1 MADVITRFKLE
12 TTQYDSKLR
21 DAAKGISDVAHQ
33 AELAGQGFNNF
44 SQKSIEAARALG
56 QTASGATNAKDKV
69 RDLVGAYNE
78 AAKAYNKLTQE
89 QQQSDFGKALAQSLT
104 QLKDRITEAKQELYS
119 VGDST
124 KSTGSIMDQLAG
136 KLAVNIDAF
145 KLLNVGVSAAKG
157 ALDVAKSA
165 FMANEAAVDEWGRTM
180 QSAQG
185 LYEGFLNAL
194 NTGDISG
201 YLSRM
206 DEIMRAA
213 RAAYDE
219 LDKLGT
225 MKTIQAP
232 KISAQ
237 QTENERMRMMI
248 QTGRYIAPID
258 GRKASM
264 QNGQLLT
271 PEQIKRIETQLQ
283 NGLKTVTSLVGNE
296 VKQSG
301 KAIDAYYNS
310 LAKQNGMSL
319 QEFRKG
325 TSSWEEFS
333 KKLAGFDAYKEW
345 DKNART
351 EFARQGGRGNVD
363 FDKNNPYADFKKWGV
378 FRVDKQGENSLND
391 LVKLIQQRDQQT
403 SQAYSTLSQSYR
415 AINRAEG
422 VTVSKLMGRSG
433 SGGGTNPQEQ
443 AAKQVAE
450 AQRVYAETIAK
461 ADMELKSGL
470 ATDADV
476 KKKTLAAQEQ
486 LYSAYGK
493 AYATYADPKYKEA
506 QDKAAAEIVKLGGEV
521 KTSVD
526 AQKKMQEAARELERA
541 QKKLAD
547 AQAKLADAQKTG
559 DLKQVYTAQKAVT
572 NAQKEVTTAQT
583 NVERVRKET
592 TEVVNVEPGKVELP
606 DVPKAVTQ
614 IVSTKVGEVI
624 TPDIANE
631 LTQVVNVEPGKVEL
645 PDVPKAVTV
654 PITYTSGNLDAFI
667 SNLKEQIS
675 QADIG
680 SELHNKLTAQLADA
694 TTLGTL
700 MQTAIQNGIDTT
712 QFNPQDL
719 WKKVFGDNPGDY
731 IENADWQSIVEN
743 INKKLK
749 EMKLD
754 PIKIN
759 FETGNV
765 AKDGK
770 EVAKDWNNAASA
782 ISSVG
787 SAMSQIEDPAAK
799 VMGTIAQAIATIALT
814 YAKSLEGTFTPWD
827 WIAGAAAGLAQMT
840 AVISAI
846 HSSTGYA
853 EGGVVKGNSY
863 SGDNLMAQGPNGQL
877 IGLNAG
883 EVVLNRAQSANLASQ
898 LQGSGGQ
905 TVHVVGKLSGES
917 LFLCAENWA
926 KRTGKGEFVTWR

>member
-21 DAAKGISDVAHQ
+21 DAAKGISSITRQ

-104 QLKDRITEAKQELYS
+104 QLKGRITEAKQELYS
-119 VGDST
+119 IGDST
-124 KSTGSIMDQLAG
+124 KSTGGIMDQLAS

-145 KLLNVGVSAAKG
+145 KLLNVGVSAAKV

-422 VTVSKLMGRSG
+422 ITVKGIMN
-433 SGGGTNPQEQ
+433 GGGGGKGGTSTVDKEAEQTARMLAELRKQEAKATKEIADARAREHQTETKGLSGFNEQTISAWTAMMKDQLSKADFGSVVYNSIEENMRDMTTITDLTKEALKRGLDPQSLGLTELFETAFDNIDVPDSTLKAIVEKIN
-443 AAKQVAE
+443 AAMKDGLKLEINSESGKVTEKKTEKKRDTLDDTKKIVGGLSQVAG
-450 AQRVYAETIAK
+450 
-461 ADMELKSGL
+461 GL
-470 ATDADV
+470 
-476 KKKTLAAQEQ
+476 QQ
-486 LYSAYGK
+486 MG
-493 AYATYADPKYKEA
+493 
-506 QDKAAAEIVKLGGEV
+506 
-521 KTSVD
+521 
-526 AQKKMQEAARELERA
+526 
-541 QKKLAD
+541 
-547 AQAKLADAQKTG
+547 
-559 DLKQVYTAQKAVT
+559 
-572 NAQKEVTTAQT
+572 
-583 NVERVRKET
+583 
-592 TEVVNVEPGKVELP
+592 VELP
-606 DVPKAVTQ
+606 DGVQ
-614 IVSTKVGEVI
+614 
-624 TPDIANE
+624 
-631 LTQVVNVEPGKVEL
+631 
-645 PDVPKAVTV
+645 
-654 PITYTSGNLDAFI
+654 
-667 SNLKEQIS
+667 
-675 QADIG
+675 
-680 SELHNKLTAQLADA
+680 
-694 TTLGTL
+694 
-700 MQTAIQNGIDTT
+700 
-712 QFNPQDL
+712 
-719 WKKVFGDNPGDY
+719 
-731 IENADWQSIVEN
+731 
-743 INKKLK
+743 
-749 EMKLD
+749 
-754 PIKIN
+754 
-759 FETGNV
+759 
-765 AKDGK
+765 
-770 EVAKDWNNAASA
+770 
-782 ISSVG
+782 
-787 SAMSQIEDPAAK
+787 K
-799 VMGTIAQAIATIALT
+799 VMGVVQGVMSVIEGVQTIISLTQTPAIIANTVAMGALT
-814 YAKSLEGTFTPWD
+814 TAMTANTVSNFIPFFAHGGMVPTFANGGL
-827 WIAGAAAGLAQMT
+827 IGKAAGGML
-840 AVISAI
+840 IP
-846 HSSTGYA
+846 
-853 EGGVVKGNSY
+853 GNSF
-863 SGDNLMAQGPNGQL
+863 SGDNLRMPVDGGRGFIGVNSGEL
-877 IGLNAG
+877 I
-883 EVVLNRAQSANLASQ
+883 LNRSQQANLASQ

-905 TVHVVGKLSGES
+905 TVRVVGKLSGES

-926 KRTGKGEFVTWR
+926 KRTGKGEFVMWR

>member
-21 DAAKGISDVAHQ
+21 DSAKGISDVAHQ
-33 AELAGQGFNNF
+33 AELAGQGFNKF
-44 SQKSIEAARALG
+44 SQKSVEAARALG

-104 QLKDRITEAKQELYS
+104 QLKGRVTEAKQELYS
-119 VGDST
+119 IGDST
-124 KSTGSIMDQLAG
+124 KSTGGIMDQLAG

-422 VTVSKLMGRSG
+422 VTVSKLMGRGG

-493 AYATYADPKYKEA
+493 AYATYADPEYKLA

-521 KTSVD
+521 KTSVE

-572 NAQKEVTTAQT
+572 NAQADVTRLTQS
-583 NVERVRKET
+583 V
-592 TEVVNVEPGKVELP
+592 
-606 DVPKAVTQ
+606 DVPKAV
-614 IVSTKVGEVI
+614 K
-624 TPDIANE
+624 
-631 LTQVVNVEPGKVEL
+631 
-645 PDVPKAVTV
+645 V

-667 SNLKEQIS
+667 SNLKEQIN

-700 MQTAIQNGIDTT
+700 MQTAIQNGIDTA

-731 IENADWQSIVEN
+731 IDDQTWQSIVDQ
-743 INKKLK
+743 INEKLK
-749 EMKLD
+749 ELKLD

-782 ISSVG
+782 ISAVG
-787 SAMSQIEDPAAK
+787 SAMSSIEDPAAK
-799 VMGTIAQAIATIALT
+799 VMGTVAQAIATIALT

-853 EGGVVKGNSY
+853 EGGMIKGNSY
-863 SGDNLMAQGPNGQL
+863 SGDNLMAQGPDGQL

-883 EVVLNRAQSANLASQ
+883 EIVLNRAQAGVVAGA
-898 LQGSGGQ
+898 LQGGGGQ

-926 KRTGKGEFVTWR
+926 KRTGRGEFVTWR

>member
-44 SQKSIEAARALG
+44 SQKSVEAARALG

-69 RDLVGAYNE
+69 RDLVGAYND

-89 QQQSDFGKALAQSLT
+89 QQQSDFGKALSQSLT
-104 QLKDRITEAKQELYS
+104 QLKGRITEAKQELYGL
-119 VGDST
+119 GDAVDKV
-124 KSTGSIMDQLAG
+124 KSKSSGGLFGEGGLTGM
-136 KLAVNIDAF
+136 LAVTGGNLLASGITKLGSEIADTMQKSIELAKAGEGVRNAFERLNNPGLLNNLKEATHGTVSELELMKAAVKFDDF
-145 KLLNVGVSAAKG
+145 KLPVEQLGTLLAFAQKKAKDTGQSVDYMVDSIVTGLGRKSLMILDNLGLSAAQIKE
-157 ALDVAKSA
+157 K
-165 FMANEAAVDEWGRTM
+165 MAE
-180 QSAQG
+180 
-185 LYEGFLNAL
+185 
-194 NTGDISG
+194 TGD
-201 YLSRM
+201 M
-206 DEIMRAA
+206 TKAVAEIIKEQMAQAGEYVETAADRAA
-213 RAAYDE
+213 RAAADAANKME
-219 LDKLGT
+219 DLGNKAMPVAEEWSRAWNEISLGGMT
-225 MKTIQAP
+225 LLNTVLGPIADSIRSIREALNSEFKFKPGIPNLADGPQSPWAGWKPGSDHKVQAP
-232 KISAQ
+232 GGYVEVTDK
-237 QTENERMRMMI
+237 N
-248 QTGRYIAPID
+248 TGKVIGGKHFD
-258 GRKASM
+258 
-264 QNGQLLT
+264 N
-271 PEQIKRIETQLQ
+271 
-283 NGLKTVTSLVGNE
+283 LKDTN
-296 VKQSG
+296 
-301 KAIDAYYNS
+301 AI
-310 LAKQNGMSL
+310 
-319 QEFRKG
+319 
-325 TSSWEEFS
+325 
-333 KKLAGFDAYKEW
+333 KEW
-345 DKNART
+345 
-351 EFARQGGRGNVD
+351 Q
-363 FDKNNPYADFKKWGV
+363 
-378 FRVDKQGENSLND
+378 KQ
-391 LVKLIQQRDQQT
+391 LIKT
-403 SQAYSTLSQSYR
+403 PKT
-415 AINRAEG
+415 G
-422 VTVSKLMGRSG
+422 HT
-433 SGGGTNPQEQ
+433 TNPQEQ
-443 AAKQVAE
+443 AAKQLAE

-526 AQKKMQEAARELERA
+526 AQKKVQEAARELERA

-547 AQAKLADAQKTG
+547 AQAKLAEAQKTG
-559 DLKQVYTAQKAVT
+559 DLKQVYAAQKAVT

-583 NVERVRKET
+583 NVERVKREV
-592 TEVVNVEPGKVELP
+592 TE
-606 DVPKAVTQ
+606 
-614 IVSTKVGEVI
+614 
-624 TPDIANE
+624 
-631 LTQVVNVEPGKVEL
+631 VVNVEPGKVEL

-700 MQTAIQNGIDTT
+700 MQTAIQNGIDTA

-731 IENADWQSIVEN
+731 IENADWQSIVDK
-743 INKKLK
+743 INEKLK

-787 SAMSQIEDPAAK
+787 SAMSSIEDPAAK

-853 EGGVVKGNSY
+853 EGGMIKGNSY

-905 TVHVVGKLSGES
+905 TVRVVGKLSGES

-926 KRTGKGEFVTWR
+926 KRTGRGEFVTWR

>member
-1 MADVITRFKLE
+1 MAKDVITRFKLE
-12 TTQYDSKLR
+12 TTAFDSKIKQ
-21 DAAKGISDVAHQ
+21 AAKGLSDYSKTATQ
-33 AELAGQGFNNF
+33 AGSEFDKFTRKNV
-44 SQKSIEAARALG
+44 EAARAIG
-56 QTASGATNAKDKV
+56 TMATSSNNAKGKV
-69 RDLVGAYNE
+69 QELVGAYNE
-78 AAKAYNKLTQE
+78 LAKTYEHLTDE
-89 QQQSDFGKALAQSLT
+89 QKQSDFAKAMAQSLT
-104 QLKDRITEAKQELYS
+104 QLQQRIKETKQELYGLS
-119 VGDST
+119 NAAEQV
-124 KSTGSIMDQLAG
+124 KSKTGGMFGESGLTGM
-136 KLAVNIDAF
+136 LAVTGGNLLASGITKLGSEIADTMQKSIELAKAGEGVRNAFERLNNPGLLNNLKEATHGTVSELELMKAAVKFDDF
-145 KLLNVGVSAAKG
+145 KLPVEQLGTLLAFAQKKAKDTGQSVDYMVDSIVTGLGRKSLMILDNLGLSAAQIKE
-157 ALDVAKSA
+157 K
-165 FMANEAAVDEWGRTM
+165 MAE
-180 QSAQG
+180 
-185 LYEGFLNAL
+185 
-194 NTGDISG
+194 TGD
-201 YLSRM
+201 M
-206 DEIMRAA
+206 TKAVAEIIKEQMAQAGEYVETAADRAA
-213 RAAYDE
+213 RAAADAANKME
-219 LDKLGT
+219 DLGNKA
-225 MKTIQAP
+225 MPVAEEWARAWNE
-232 KISAQ
+232 ISL
-237 QTENERMRMMI
+237 
-248 QTGRYIAPID
+248 G
-258 GRKASM
+258 
-264 QNGQLLT
+264 
-271 PEQIKRIETQLQ
+271 
-283 NGLKTVTSLVGNE
+283 
-296 VKQSG
+296 
-301 KAIDAYYNS
+301 
-310 LAKQNGMSL
+310 GMSL
-319 QEFRKG
+319 LTTVLGPIADSIRSIREALNWDFKFKPGIPNLAEGPQNP
-325 TSSWEEFS
+325 WANS
-333 KKLAGFDAYKEW
+333 KPSTDHKVQAPGGYVEVT
-345 DKNART
+345 DKNT
-351 EFARQGGRGNVD
+351 GKVIGGKHFENLQ
-363 FDKNNPYADFKKWGV
+363 DKNLIEEWRK
-378 FRVDKQGENSLND
+378 S
-391 LVKLIQQRDQQT
+391 LVKT
-403 SQAYSTLSQSYR
+403 PKT
-415 AINRAEG
+415 G
-422 VTVSKLMGRSG
+422 HT
-433 SGGGTNPQEQ
+433 TTPQEQ

-470 ATDADV
+470 STDADV

-506 QDKAAAEIVKLGGEV
+506 QDNAAAEIVKLGGEV

-526 AQKKMQEAARELERA
+526 AQKKVQEAARELERA

-547 AQAKLADAQKTG
+547 AQTKLSEAKATG
-559 DLKQVYTAQKAVT
+559 DLKQIYTAKKAVDK
-572 NAQKEVTTAQT
+572 AQADVT
-583 NVERVRKET
+583 R
-592 TEVVNVEPGKVELP
+592 
-606 DVPKAVTQ
+606 
-614 IVSTKVGEVI
+614 
-624 TPDIANE
+624 
-631 LTQVVNVEPGKVEL
+631 LTQVVDVVPGKVEL

-700 MQTAIQNGIDTT
+700 MQTAVQNGIDTA

-731 IENADWQSIVEN
+731 INDQTWQSLVDQ
-743 INKKLK
+743 INEKLK
-749 EMKLD
+749 ELNIE

-759 FETGNV
+759 FKTGNI

-853 EGGVVKGNSY
+853 EGGVIKGNSY

-905 TVHVVGKLSGES
+905 TVRVVGKLSGES